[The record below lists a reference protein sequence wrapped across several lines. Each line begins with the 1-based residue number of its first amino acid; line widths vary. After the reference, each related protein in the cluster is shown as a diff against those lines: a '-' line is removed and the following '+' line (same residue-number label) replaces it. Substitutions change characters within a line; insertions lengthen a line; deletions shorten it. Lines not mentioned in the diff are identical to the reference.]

1 MQSETNAAA
10 EAPQAADAGRLA
22 LAFVSDDETAAAVR
36 KCFIDLALIA
46 ADVERAGI
54 DKAVAVLGR
63 IQSPRIL
70 VVDVTG
76 LDDPMA
82 QLRRLAEVCDPS
94 TAVMVIG
101 DRNDIVLYRSLKSIG
116 VNEYFFK
123 PLVPELLVRACQGV
137 LDGAGHAV
145 APQTG
150 KVVAVFGVRGGV
162 GTSTIA
168 VNTAWHLAEDLKRHV
183 ALLDLDLHSGD
194 AALQLDVEPSH
205 ALREAL
211 EHPERVDDLLLAR
224 AVTKV
229 TDRLSVLA
237 SLEPLADTIVAKEN
251 AALQL
256 IAKLQARHRFVFID
270 VPHWAGAQLRKVLE
284 QASVLML
291 VGDASLASAR
301 EMVRWRELMKST
313 GPHHAVWQVLNKAGA
328 PGALPETEFA
338 QAIGESI
345 EAIVHFDSEIAKA
358 ANLGRPALPKSRSL
372 VQGLTPVFRALTGED
387 ERTRPSSFIARLL
400 HA

>member
-1 MQSETNAAA
+1 MPPDTNTAL

-22 LAFVSDDETAAAVR
+22 LAFVSDDETAASVR
-36 KCFIDLALIA
+36 KAFIDLALIA

-54 DKAVAVLGR
+54 DKAASVLGR

-70 VVDVTG
+70 VVDVSG
-76 LDDPMA
+76 LDDPLA
-82 QLRRLAEVCDPS
+82 ELRRLAEVCDPS

-116 VNEYFFK
+116 VAEYFFK
-123 PLVPELLVRACQGV
+123 PVVPELLARACQSV
-137 LDGAGHAV
+137 LDGAGHAA

-194 AALQLDVEPSH
+194 VALQLDVEPSH

-237 SLEPLADTIVAKEN
+237 SLEPLTDTIVAKED
-251 AALQL
+251 AALRL
-256 IAKLQARHRFVFID
+256 IAKLQARHRFVFVD
-270 VPHWAGAQLRKVLE
+270 LPHWAGAQLRKVIE
-284 QASVLML
+284 QASVVVL
-291 VGDASLASAR
+291 VGDPTLASAR

-313 GPHHAVWQVLNKAGA
+313 GPDHSVWQVLNKAGA
-328 PGALPETEFA
+328 PGALPEAEFA
-338 QAIGESI
+338 SALGEPI
-345 EAIVHFDSEIAKA
+345 EAVIHFDSEIAKA
-358 ANLGRPALPKSRSL
+358 ANLGRPALPKSRGL
-372 VQGLTPVFRALTGED
+372 VQGLAPIFRGLAGED
-387 ERTRPSSFIARLL
+387 EHLRHSSFLGRLFRT
-400 HA
+400 